1 MATII
6 DRDKAKSLIQEYR
19 NQNSATGGPAL
30 VTPDKKPHHG
40 FFIDRQS
47 LEDALS
53 NPKVTGISLDLA
65 KHPNYVGSPEHV
77 FTLVYSGA
85 QPAATGAATP
95 YVSTG
100 NIYCDPPP
108 CPPNCTTL
116 P

>member
-6 DRDKAKSLIQEYR
+6 DPDKAKSLIQEYR
-19 NQNSATGGPAL
+19 NQNSAAGGPAL

-53 NPKVTGISLDLA
+53 NPNVVGISLNLA
-65 KHPNYVGSPEHV
+65 KHPDYAGKPDRV

-85 QPAATGAATP
+85 TLGASGEPP
-95 YVSTG
+95 YESAG
-100 NIYCDPPP
+100 NIYCKPPP
-108 CPPNCTTL
+108 CPPNCSDL
-116 P
+116 G